1 MPHGFPILFAAILAE
16 VGATLALRE
25 SQAFARPALGFGALA
40 GYGLAFWLLAQS
52 LTTVPLGIAYGVWA
66 GLGTVGIVLAGWA
79 LFNEVPSPSAWLGI
93 GFVVLGVSLLG
104 TGLPTR

>member
-1 MPHGFPILFAAILAE
+1 MPHGFSLLFVAILAE

-25 SQAFARPALGFGALA
+25 SQAFARPALGFAALA

-52 LTTVPLGIAYGVWA
+52 LATVPLGIAYGVWA
-66 GLGTVGIVLAGWA
+66 GVGTVGIALAGWA
-79 LFNEVPSPSAWLGI
+79 LFNEVPRPSAWLGI

-104 TGLPTR
+104 AGLPTR